1 MEMSDRG
8 KRWRSNAG
16 SACGWSRCCPKPDSL
31 IGTTSKESRSRIFLL
46 GAAGEQ
52 EENGLGAS
60 ASGPART
67 LTQNVPLGSRV
78 VSQKVNFLGQ
88 GNKGGLIS
96 SAVRRRTGEYPPA
109 RLLLPGGLEPRVLTT
124 LYSFCAQSGC
134 PDGDGPSAGVIQAT
148 NGNLYGTTAFGGANA
163 FGTIFELT
171 MSGTLTTRYSFCGAA
186 ETSGGCKG
194 TSNSAN
200 NGYDPVVGLVQ
211 ATDGDFYGTTFG
223 GGANVSACPPNT
235 GGGTV
240 FKITPR
246 GKLTTLY
253 SFCSQSGG
261 ADGYDPV
268 STLVQARN
276 GDFYGTTR
284 WGGDHNDGT
293 VFRLSAH

>member
-88 GNKGGLIS
+88 GNKGRLIS

-109 RLLLPGGLEPRVLTT
+109 RLLLPGGLTACGRRPRGRPAVCRCLRNLCAGHGLWGGGGIQDGSCDGCSLGRRIKGPMRFRTSLDHHVEIMVKRDVTLETPSAARVLNRAR
-124 LYSFCAQSGC
+124 LEHYGD
-134 PDGDGPSAGVIQAT
+134 DGAT
-148 NGNLYGTTAFGGANA
+148 
-163 FGTIFELT
+163 
-171 MSGTLTTRYSFCGAA
+171 
-186 ETSGGCKG
+186 
-194 TSNSAN
+194 
-200 NGYDPVVGLVQ
+200 
-211 ATDGDFYGTTFG
+211 
-223 GGANVSACPPNT
+223 
-235 GGGTV
+235 
-240 FKITPR
+240 
-246 GKLTTLY
+246 
-253 SFCSQSGG
+253 
-261 ADGYDPV
+261 
-268 STLVQARN
+268 
-276 GDFYGTTR
+276 
-284 WGGDHNDGT
+284 
-293 VFRLSAH
+293 